1 MLLPARGDS
10 SHHDKLQVRWL
21 ALITNQFDQ
30 ELVHLGWFIQITPSY
45 LVYMV
50 EIVYILWMVNFTGSY
65 RLAAKK
71 KELQS

>member
-1 MLLPARGDS
+1 MISAN
-10 SHHDKLQVRWL
+10 
-21 ALITNQFDQ
+21 NQSIWSRI
-30 ELVHLGWFIQITPSY
+30 VHLGWFIQITPSY